1 MKINRA
7 IKKTIILL
15 LSMAIVFIT
24 AFACSCGWFKK
35 PDNNGNGGNN
45 GGEIVNPNPDPD
57 PDPKPEDKPKPGEP
71 HPSAVGLPDRK
82 ATEEEKILNFATG
95 RNDFGFWA
103 ADGWSNNGMFNC
115 TWSRNNAVI
124 SDGLMNMS
132 ITKGNDN
139 RFYGAE
145 YRTNGT
151 YSYGYFATCMKP
163 AKCDG
168 MVSSLFTYTNNPVW
182 DEIDI
187 EFLGRDTTKVQFN
200 YYTKGVGGHEY
211 LFDLGFDASEGFHEY
226 GFDWQK
232 DCIVW
237 YVDGKA
243 VYKATKNIPSHPQQ
257 IMMNVWNGIG
267 VDDWLKPFDESG
279 LPVTAQYKW
288 TAYGARNN

>member
-1 MKINRA
+1 M
-7 IKKTIILL
+7 
-15 LSMAIVFIT
+15 
-24 AFACSCGWFKK
+24 
-35 PDNNGNGGNN
+35 
-45 GGEIVNPNPDPD
+45 
-57 PDPKPEDKPKPGEP
+57 
-71 HPSAVGLPDRK
+71 PDRR

-257 IMMNVWNGIG
+257 IMMNVWNGTG
-267 VDDWLKPFDESG
+267 VDDWLKPFDESR

>member
-1 MKINRA
+1 M
-7 IKKTIILL
+7 
-15 LSMAIVFIT
+15 FIT

-45 GGEIVNPNPDPD
+45 GGEIVNPNPNPN
-57 PDPKPEDKPKPGEP
+57 PKPEDKPKPGDP
-71 HPSAVGLPDRK
+71 HPSAVGLPDRR

-124 SDGLMNMS
+124 KDGLMNMS

-168 MVSSLFTYTNNPVW
+168 MVSSLFTYTDNPVW

-257 IMMNVWNGIG
+257 IMMNVWNGTG
-267 VDDWLKPFDESG
+267 VDDWLKPFDESK

>member
-35 PDNNGNGGNN
+35 PNGNGGNN
-45 GGEIVNPNPDPD
+45 GGEIVNPNPNPDPD
-57 PDPKPEDKPKPGEP
+57 PDPKPEDKPKPGDP
-71 HPSAVGLPDRK
+71 HPSAVGLPDRR

-95 RNDFGFWA
+95 RNDAGFWA

-124 SDGLMNMS
+124 KDGLMNMS

-257 IMMNVWNGIG
+257 IMMNVWNGTG